1 MLDSTTVLEPGFR
14 VTDANGDPV
23 SGAKLKFYDSGT
35 TTPKTVYADSALS
48 TSLGSTVT
56 CDSGGYP
63 TSDGS
68 TKTLIWTG
76 TASYKVVITDANDA
90 TIATHDGITGAIDS
104 TTIGGSGSGA
114 WETSVTTLATDTTLD
129 STYYGK
135 LIQANPTGGSFTLT
149 LPSAVGGGGSAE
161 VSPWVRNRT
170 GLFGRS
176 PP

>member
-76 TASYKVVITDANDA
+76 TASYKIIITDADDV
-90 TIATHDGITGAIDS
+90 TIATHDGITGAIS
-104 TTIGGSGSGA
+104 SVSLGSGTGTFSTPTTA
-114 WETSVTTLATDTTLD
+114 LACRTETA
-129 STYYGK
+129 
-135 LIQANPTGGSFTLT
+135 
-149 LPSAVGGGGSAE
+149 
-161 VSPWVRNRT
+161 
-170 GLFGRS
+170 
-176 PP
+176 